1 MKEERFG
8 AVHIYCG
15 DGKGKT
21 TCGMGLCLR
30 AAGAG
35 RRVLIYQFMKDN
47 TSGERQILKKIPG
60 ITLLDGFP
68 EEKFSFQ
75 MTEEEKAQRRVYY
88 GEKLQEVFTMAGDSY
103 DLLFL
108 DEVIYTVR
116 EGLLPEKL
124 LLDCLDKRP
133 EGLEV
138 VMTGQDPDEKLLRR
152 ADYITKMQK
161 IRHPYDRGLCATGLR
176 RFLKRS
182 APEEFQPFG
191 FPSLRSYYEKKIIRL
206 ECVFRVELKTFY
218 LNYLYK

>member
-47 TSGERQILKKIPG
+47 ASSERQILKTIPG

-68 EEKFSFQ
+68 DEKFSFQ
-75 MTEEEKAQRRVYY
+75 MTGEEKAQRRAYY
-88 GEKLQEVFTMAGDSY
+88 GEKLQEVFAMAAASY

-116 EGLLPEKL
+116 EGLLQEKL
-124 LLDCLDKRP
+124 LLDCLDKKR
-133 EGLEV
+133 EELEV
-138 VMTGQDPDEKLLRR
+138 VMTGQDPDEELLRR
-152 ADYITKMQK
+152 ADYVTKMQK
-161 IRHPYDRGLCATGLR
+161 IRHPYDRGLCGR
-176 RFLKRS
+176 KGI
-182 APEEFQPFG
+182 E
-191 FPSLRSYYEKKIIRL
+191 Y
-206 ECVFRVELKTFY
+206 
-218 LNYLYK
+218 

>member
-47 TSGERQILKKIPG
+47 ASSERQILKTIPG
-60 ITLLDGFP
+60 ITLLDGFQ

-75 MTEEEKAQRRVYY
+75 MTEEEKAQRRAYY
-88 GEKLQEVFTMAGDSY
+88 GKKLQEVFTMAGTSY

-108 DEVIYTVR
+108 DEVVYTVR
-116 EGLLPEKL
+116 EGLLQEKL
-124 LLDCLDKRP
+124 LLDCLDKKP
-133 EGLEV
+133 EELEV
-138 VMTGQDPDEKLLRR
+138 VMTGQDPDEELLRR
-152 ADYITKMQK
+152 ADYITTMQK
-161 IRHPYDRGLCATGLR
+161 IRHPYDRGLCARKGI
-176 RFLKRS
+176 
-182 APEEFQPFG
+182 E
-191 FPSLRSYYEKKIIRL
+191 Y
-206 ECVFRVELKTFY
+206 
-218 LNYLYK
+218 